1 MKIYTRNGDSG
12 QTNLLFGGNTSK
24 SGIRCDAYGSTD
36 EAISAMGLAR
46 SLSKEPLVKKI
57 LYRLQNEMFIV
68 GAELATIPSNI
79 EKFKSKYPTI
89 TSDMVIQVEEDID
102 ALSQQTNLPPS
113 FIIPG
118 ASTGSAALD
127 LARTTLRRAE
137 RKIVSVNELECLDN
151 QEIMRYVNRVS
162 DLLFMLARYEDRSM
176 PFETFTTDKH

>member
-68 GAELATIPSNI
+68 GAELATIPSYI

-102 ALSQQTNLPPS
+102 ALSRQTNLPPS

-176 PFETFTTDKH
+176 PFDTFTTDKH

>member
-1 MKIYTRNGDSG
+1 
-12 QTNLLFGGNTSK
+12 
-24 SGIRCDAYGSTD
+24 
-36 EAISAMGLAR
+36 MGLAR

-68 GAELATIPSNI
+68 GAELATIPSDI

-137 RKIVSVNELECLDN
+137 RKIVSVSELECLDN